1 VTGKLRAA
9 EVRDILAGS
18 SLSAIQVETIMHEA
32 HISGDGTISYAKFAR
47 VCAVMAGDFWGG
59 MPPQDK
65 GFNEM
70 TKEEMEVFLK
80 QMYVAADTDNSGF
93 LDETEMVALLG
104 SSGLGLTR
112 KAIRKV
118 MEEADTNSD
127 GLIEYA
133 EFVPLMANVFA
144 SLEVIEDAQQSQDKE
159 YAAAAAATELLFE
172 SARPEQ
178 VDEQIRLMFST
189 ADTNGNGEL
198 DRTEFMEAMRQL
210 DFGLSRKEINA
221 LMSEIDKNKDRKIN
235 YEEFVPLARDILH
248 SIITDKYMDD
258 HGRHAHLMSFF
269 LKLFSEADPEC
280 SGRLSLNT
288 VREILVNSGWSYLQ
302 VETVCMDAVP
312 DPQGLINYR
321 KFARLVADCAA
332 GFNSGLA
339 PSATQREVRK
349 ARLVALFRRVD
360 VDSSGRISTT
370 ELESFI
376 KRLAAKFRHVMSKE
390 DVAKAVGCFQGAPVS
405 EEQFVEYFMEVYAGV
420 EDENFLAFL
429 DFCDTAS
436 YGARARRLRTLFW
449 KLDTDGSGV
458 VEAYELKDYVRKLGA
473 KFGMEIRDEDMDFAI
488 SEYQFIDRNGDGP
501 ITEEEFITVLLEMF
515 DNVSDEVFVSTI
527 DEFDVYSEGD
537 RMVIFANMFAR
548 HDLDHDGFL
557 DSHEVREYF
566 RRFAVKMNTQATDAD
581 LDGWVRDFQL
591 VDTNGDGKVS
601 KDEFVAFF
609 MAETGNMSDSEFYA
623 NIGFFDT

>member
-1 VTGKLRAA
+1 
-9 EVRDILAGS
+9 
-18 SLSAIQVETIMHEA
+18 
-32 HISGDGTISYAKFAR
+32 
-47 VCAVMAGDFWGG
+47 
-59 MPPQDK
+59 
-65 GFNEM
+65 
-70 TKEEMEVFLK
+70 
-80 QMYVAADTDNSGF
+80 
-93 LDETEMVALLG
+93 
-104 SSGLGLTR
+104 
-112 KAIRKV
+112 
-118 MEEADTNSD
+118 
-127 GLIEYA
+127 
-133 EFVPLMANVFA
+133 
-144 SLEVIEDAQQSQDKE
+144 
-159 YAAAAAATELLFE
+159 
-172 SARPEQ
+172 
-178 VDEQIRLMFST
+178 
-189 ADTNGNGEL
+189 
-198 DRTEFMEAMRQL
+198 
-210 DFGLSRKEINA
+210 
-221 LMSEIDKNKDRKIN
+221 
-235 YEEFVPLARDILH
+235 
-248 SIITDKYMDD
+248 
-258 HGRHAHLMSFF
+258 
-269 LKLFSEADPEC
+269 
-280 SGRLSLNT
+280 
-288 VREILVNSGWSYLQ
+288 
-302 VETVCMDAVP
+302 
-312 DPQGLINYR
+312 
-321 KFARLVADCAA
+321 
-332 GFNSGLA
+332 
-339 PSATQREVRK
+339 
-349 ARLVALFRRVD
+349 VD

-566 RRFAVKMNTQATDAD
+566 RRFAV
-581 LDGWVRDFQL
+581 R
-591 VDTNGDGKVS
+591 
-601 KDEFVAFF
+601 
-609 MAETGNMSDSEFYA
+609 
-623 NIGFFDT
+623 